1 MQATYTSIKALIAT
15 YVAERTQNEHNAM
28 CGYDYR
34 DSAECAAFAAALAA
48 IRTIVDYDD
57 MITAY
62 DMLGLGRAARD
73 LR

>member
-15 YVAERTQNEHNAM
+15 YAAERAQGDHKAM

-62 DMLGLGRAARD
+62 DMLDQARA
-73 LR
+73 